1 MKRILVFLVA
11 LAAVFALK
19 TASLAQARAKA
30 KVVTRT
36 YTGTILWV
44 DPVRNAIVLKGSE
57 EDVRFKV
64 VAYTKIKRRG
74 KAVMLAKFVKGDKVT
89 VTYKLERRTKIATAI
104 Y

>member
-1 MKRILVFLVA
+1 MKKILVFLVA

-19 TASLAQARAKA
+19 TTNLAEAKA
-30 KVVTRT
+30 KVKVVTRT

-44 DPVRNAIVLKGSE
+44 DPIRNAIVLKEGE

-64 VAYTKIKRRG
+64 VTYTKLKRRG
-74 KAVMLAKFVKGDKVT
+74 KAAHLAKFVKGDKVT
-89 VTYKLERRTKIATAI
+89 ITYKLERNTKIATAI